1 MAFVTLGVFARLPV
15 RDRLC
20 LLEFPIFSRPN
31 PLIDTNK
38 SAMKFD
44 PDQTLRSVEPWLSEI
59 PSDKNVAGR
68 LNIQ

>member
-1 MAFVTLGVFARLPV
+1 MAFGRLAYSLGCWSAAAYPRWS
-15 RDRLC
+15 
-20 LLEFPIFSRPN
+20 FPIFSRPN

-44 PDQTLRSVEPWLSEI
+44 PDQTLRSVEPWPSEI

>member
-1 MAFVTLGVFARLPV
+1 
-15 RDRLC
+15 
-20 LLEFPIFSRPN
+20 
-31 PLIDTNK
+31 
-38 SAMKFD
+38 MKFD